1 MKDNPDVVLTGV
13 GEGKLDQILKVLL
26 ETSMFVGGFLGFLL
40 DNTIPGKISLFIL
53 VEKFLIL

>member
-40 DNTIPGKISLFIL
+40 DNTIPGKISFYIL
-53 VEKFLIL
+53 SGKFLIL